1 MLTATANVFGEFIPN
16 VSKLRVD
23 HLNIVEVPFCLV
35 VEVSNL
41 SLDFTDSVPDF
52 VDLLFILVTEHSI
65 IRIPQPVQETFF
77 VNSPLD
83 FQLEVILS
91 DETIDRSFIVVG
103 HFICILE

>member
-1 MLTATANVFGEFIPN
+1 MHTATANVFGEFIPN
-16 VSKLRVD
+16 VIKLNVD
-23 HLNIVEVPFCLV
+23 QIYHV
-35 VEVSNL
+35 VEVNNL
-41 SLDFTDSVPDF
+41 SVDFTDSVPDF

-83 FQLEVILS
+83 FQLEVFPS